1 MGSPAPA
8 EPIHQYL
15 RLIAPAAPGGGWDQ
29 TARAMQAALQE
40 AGIVQTSS
48 VENIPGAA
56 GTIGLARFISA
67 ERGNGDVL
75 MLSGL
80 IMLGAVVTHQSPVT
94 LRQVTPIARLIGE
107 YEVVAVPAASPFRTL
122 GDLVAAFRAAPESV
136 SWGGGSAGGTDQI
149 LAGLFADAVGVDP
162 RRVNYIAY
170 SGGGESLAAILGGQ
184 VSVGVNGLAELAPH
198 IDAGAIRVLAI
209 SSAERLPGLDAP
221 TFREQGVDV
230 EVENW
235 RSVVAPPGVSVAERQ
250 QLERTVETMVH
261 SDAWKATLERFRWND
276 RYLAGTAF
284 ARFEATEEARVESI
298 LSRLGTGTPAATRA
312 DVGRYPL
319 FVLTGLIATAL
330 LSLGGLLREWR
341 RTAVRPA
348 LPAGRAGWRAL
359 ALVAAAAAVDLL
371 LLDSAGFVPASTAM
385 FWLTA
390 RAFDASHPVRD
401 AGIGL
406 AVSVAAYVL
415 FARILQL
422 SLPAGLLA
430 GSL

>member
-1 MGSPAPA
+1 
-8 EPIHQYL
+8 
-15 RLIAPAAPGGGWDQ
+15 
-29 TARAMQAALQE
+29 MQAALQE
-40 AGIVQTSS
+40 SGIVQTSS

-107 YEVVAVPAASPFRTL
+107 YEVIAVPTASPLLTL
-122 GDLVAAFRAAPESV
+122 GDLVTAFRAAPESV

-149 LAGLFADAVGVDP
+149 VAGLFADAVGVDP

-184 VSVGVNGLAELAPH
+184 VTVGVNGLAELAPH
-198 IDAGAIRVLAI
+198 IDAGAVRVLAI

-230 EVENW
+230 EIENW
-235 RSVVAPPGVSVAERQ
+235 RSVVAPPGVTVAERQ
-250 QLERTVETMVH
+250 QLERTVEAMVR
-261 SDAWKATLERFRWND
+261 SDAWEATLERFRWND
-276 RYLAGTAF
+276 RFLAGTAF
-284 ARFEATEEARVESI
+284 ARFVAAEEARVESI
-298 LSRLGTGTPAATRA
+298 LARLGTGRHASAATSA
-312 DVGRYPL
+312 GVGRYPL
-319 FVLTGLIATAL
+319 FVLTGLLATAL
-330 LSLGGLLREWR
+330 LSLGGLLRQWR
-341 RTAVRPA
+341 QPA
-348 LPAGRAGWRAL
+348 ARAGSTAGGSRWRAL
-359 ALVAAAAAVDLL
+359 ALLGAAAAVDLL
-371 LLDSAGFVPASTAM
+371 LLESAGFVPASTAM

-390 RAFDASHPVRD
+390 RAFDTNHPLRD
-401 AGIGL
+401 AGIAL
-406 AVSVAAYVL
+406 ALSVAAYAL
-415 FARILQL
+415 FGRILQL

-430 GSL
+430 GAL